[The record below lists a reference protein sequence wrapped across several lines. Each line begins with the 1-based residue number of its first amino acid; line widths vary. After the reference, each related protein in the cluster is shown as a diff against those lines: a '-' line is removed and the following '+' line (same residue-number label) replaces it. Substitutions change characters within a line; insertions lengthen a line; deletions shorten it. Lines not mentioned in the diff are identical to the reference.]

1 MKNKIGSQVKE
12 IWKKEKDK
20 PLKKR
25 KLITFV
31 SDGFEGYKIGF
42 NYHFHRIAKLTF
54 GVPIACKKHGLNY
67 NNNAIERHN
76 EDFKQRSN
84 VMRGF
89 KSKDSGSAFTE
100 LRRIVFNF
108 DLLSG

>member
-1 MKNKIGSQVKE
+1 
-12 IWKKEKDK
+12 
-20 PLKKR
+20 
-25 KLITFV
+25 
-31 SDGFEGYKIGF
+31 
-42 NYHFHRIAKLTF
+42 LTF

-89 KSKDSGSAFTE
+89 KSKNSGSAFTE
-100 LRRIVFNF
+100 MRRIVYNF
-108 DLLSG
+108 VRTHQGLGKTPADEAGLKMSLDNNRLLNLISLSNSPLALPLIRLRML